1 MSHLRT
7 QKPNQLLDEHNLV
20 GWIAA
25 LKKNE
30 PDSVSDSEKRGQRR
44 LSFLLKN
51 AIDDDDDDGDDGHTA
66 IHKATAIVIVGG
78 RRGGGD
84 ISFREE
90 ILKKSMMIAAAQ
102 LWRPAGGGER
112 QSEELRLIWNS
123 SPLSRGL

>member
-51 AIDDDDDDGDDGHTA
+51 AIDDDDDDGGDDGHTA

-78 RRGGGD
+78 RGDGGD

-102 LWRPAGGGER
+102 LWRPGAASDKAR
-112 QSEELRLIWNS
+112 S
-123 SPLSRGL
+123 